1 MFKRILVAAAAVLPL
16 ATGSALATTST
27 VNNFQV
33 SIGITAGCNI
43 SATNIAYGAI
53 QGGALLTTAQVST
66 AAMGGLVTYQCAAG
80 TGTSPTLTA
89 STGANP
95 TGAQANMK
103 GTLGGLIPY
112 SLAMPAIA
120 AFTGATQT
128 AQITATI
135 PVMAVAPSVDSYVDT
150 VTLTLTY

>member
-1 MFKRILVAAAAVLPL
+1 MFKRILVAATAMLPL
-16 ATGSALATTST
+16 ATGSALAATST

-33 SIGITAGCNI
+33 SINITAGCNI

-53 QGGALLTTAQVST
+53 QGSALVTTAQVST
-66 AAMGGLVTYQCAAG
+66 PAMGGLVTYQCATG
-80 TGTSPTLTA
+80 TGTSPVLTA
-89 STGANP
+89 STGANA
-95 TGAQANMK
+95 TGGQANMI

-120 AFTGATQT
+120 AFTGSTQT

-135 PVMAVAPSVDSYVDT
+135 PIMAAAPAVDSYTDT